1 MRVYEP
7 IPLNGGCRCSR
18 QRVAD
23 MLRALPPSR
32 IDELKIDG
40 EAVVTCEFC
49 ATRHVFDQDLLDEL
63 YES

>member
-1 MRVYEP
+1 
-7 IPLNGGCRCSR
+7 
-18 QRVAD
+18 

-49 ATRHVFDQDLLDEL
+49 ATRHVFDQDLLDRL